1 VLVHLRVQ
9 LCRRFLLF
17 QFGMIIVLVE
27 RGLLSSELQRGGVRL
42 GVRMGVVGRQAHM
55 FLNLKHNGQEKV
67 VWVLV
72 WSE

>member
-55 FLNLKHNGQEKV
+55 FLNLKHNSQEKV
-67 VWVLV
+67 VGVLV